1 MVRMGA
7 GTGCFSCA
15 ASAGVGMI
23 RLYGQGEDPYTADLR
38 RPRRGEDLDP
48 GKAWHVR
55 VVEYEVPDLEGDG
68 KG

>member
-1 MVRMGA
+1 MI
-7 GTGCFSCA
+7 
-15 ASAGVGMI
+15 GV
-23 RLYGQGEDPYTADLR
+23 YGQGEDPYTADLR

-55 VVEYEVPDLEGDG
+55 VVEYEVPDLVGDG